1 MSVKIFSA
9 KGFNVAVT
17 VVSIVIPA
25 VSWLFERFWKKDYVP
40 VMYDTGGNGEKRTLE
55 KVS

>member
-17 VVSIVIPA
+17 VVSVVIPV
-25 VSWLFERFWKKDYVP
+25 VSWLFERFWKKDYEP
-40 VMYDTGGNGEKRTLE
+40 VMYDTTGNREKKTA
-55 KVS
+55 